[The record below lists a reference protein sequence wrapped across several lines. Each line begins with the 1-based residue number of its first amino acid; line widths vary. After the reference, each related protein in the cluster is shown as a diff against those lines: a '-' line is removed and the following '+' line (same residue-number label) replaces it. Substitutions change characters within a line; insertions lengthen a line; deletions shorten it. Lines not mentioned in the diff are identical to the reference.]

1 MSKNSIVFSD
11 VTFFLR
17 WYNVIHWSSHIY
29 KKSSFL
35 SFYSFLVKFSE
46 LMAQGK
52 CYSKIEKVRQS
63 WMGLKMPSCK
73 WHNFGPMFNNGPM
86 FNLLFYCHIILYWEK
101 VSFHKKFS
109 HNISKLSGK
118 FQRFNTI
125 DESIKI
131 QKNIWISKN
140 VN

>member
-17 WYNVIHWSSHIY
+17 WYNVIQWSSHIY

-73 WHNFGPMFNNGPM
+73 WHNFGSM

-101 VSFHKKFS
+101 VFFHKKFS
-109 HNISKLSGK
+109 HISKLSGK